1 LHGELQ
7 QLLKLRRD
15 GWTEEADAL
24 FLRLMREYPELDIE
38 AQLQQLQQP
47 D

>member
-1 LHGELQ
+1 MSLQ
-7 QLLKLRRD
+7 RLLKLRRD

-24 FLRLMREYPELDIE
+24 LLQLMRNYPELDVD
-38 AQLQQLQQP
+38 AQLQQLQQV